1 MTQQRKMMLE
11 ELQRRNYSQL
21 TAEAYLRAMK
31 GFVKHFHRG
40 PEQLTQDHIR
50 EYQAYLF
57 RERKLS
63 SNTVSQHVSALRFF
77 YVKTLKRS
85 YLPDE
90 IPFPK
95 QRRRLPIILSQ
106 EEVTRLVDC
115 AANPLHRAMLMT
127 LYATGVRRGELVK
140 LKVSDVDSQRMVIHV
155 YQGKGNRDREVQLS
169 ERLLVE
175 LRDYWRWM
183 KPRTYLFPGYENYRR
198 SDVPISAK
206 AVWHACRQ
214 AAERAGI
221 EKKLSPHSLR
231 HSYATHQLEAGA
243 DLASVQ
249 NLLGHADVRDT
260 MIYLHLSKRHLQCA
274 PNPLDG
280 LPLAAPAFTK
290 RAQRRMK

>member
-1 MTQQRKMMLE
+1 M
-11 ELQRRNYSQL
+11 
-21 TAEAYLRAMK
+21 
-31 GFVKHFHRG
+31 
-40 PEQLTQDHIR
+40 
-50 EYQAYLF
+50 
-57 RERKLS
+57 
-63 SNTVSQHVSALRFF
+63 
-77 YVKTLKRS
+77 KTLKRS

-106 EEVTRLVDC
+106 EEVTRLIDW

-127 LYATGVRRGELVK
+127 LYSTGIRRAELVN
-140 LKVSDVDSQRMVIHV
+140 LKVRDVDSQRIVIHV

-169 ERLLVE
+169 ERLLAE

-183 KPRTYLFPGYENYRR
+183 RPRTYLFPGYENYRR

-214 AAERAGI
+214 AAKRAGF
-221 EKKLSPHSLR
+221 ERKLSPHSLR

-260 MIYLHLSKRHLQCA
+260 MIYLHLSKRHLQHA
-274 PNPLDG
+274 PNPLDA
-280 LPLAAPAFTK
+280 LNLAAPAFTK
-290 RAQRRMK
+290 RAQRRLK